1 MIIHG
6 KNLCKTAEKR
16 LTEAQLMLYDRAKK
30 EGWFDQLKE
39 GKNVSL
45 AIGKNVGGLLNDFRK
60 VFYYWYV
67 GKEKSGK
74 VWVYTI
80 YAGDKELMKELHTPI
95 RFEDPEKELMN
106 YLNELK
112 Q

>member
-45 AIGKNVGGLLNDFRK
+45 AIGKNVGGLLDDLRK

-67 GKEKSGK
+67 GKEKRGK

-80 YAGDKELMKELHTPI
+80 YAGDKELNRMLHQPLRFDNPMTELRNYMKEL
-95 RFEDPEKELMN
+95 K
-106 YLNELK
+106 
-112 Q
+112 

>member
-6 KNLCKTAEKR
+6 KNLCKTAEKS
-16 LTEAQLMLYDRAKK
+16 LTEPQLMLYDRAKK

-45 AIGKNVGGLLNDFRK
+45 TIGKNVGGLLNDIRR

-67 GKEKSGK
+67 GKEKRGK

-80 YAGDKELMKELHTPI
+80 YAGDKKYNEMLNKPLRFDNPMTELRNYMKEL
-95 RFEDPEKELMN
+95 K
-106 YLNELK
+106 
-112 Q
+112 